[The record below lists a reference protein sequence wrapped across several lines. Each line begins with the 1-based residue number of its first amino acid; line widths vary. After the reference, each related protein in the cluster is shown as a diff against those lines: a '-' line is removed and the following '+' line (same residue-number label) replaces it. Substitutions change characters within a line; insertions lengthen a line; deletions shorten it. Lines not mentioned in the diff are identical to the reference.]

1 MQLFELKGI
10 VFRERERA
18 QKENTMVSGG
28 VGWGSLEEYKG
39 RRRKVNRTRNLA
51 LGKVTSH
58 CNTRREKSN
67 LKFWLRPHHP

>member
-18 QKENTMVSGG
+18 QKENTMVSEG

-51 LGKVTSH
+51 LGK
-58 CNTRREKSN
+58 
-67 LKFWLRPHHP
+67 